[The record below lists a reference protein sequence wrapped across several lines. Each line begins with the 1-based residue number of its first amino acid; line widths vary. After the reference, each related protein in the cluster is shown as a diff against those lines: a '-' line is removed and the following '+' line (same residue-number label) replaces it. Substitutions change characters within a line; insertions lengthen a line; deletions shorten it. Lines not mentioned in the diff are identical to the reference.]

1 MQLTGRSIRHFV
13 SVPSNFIYL
22 LLLLLCNN
30 FQQSY
35 CFSTPTPSTT
45 STLSI
50 VPHREDSSNY
60 LDILASDTPLLD
72 TRAPI
77 EFNKGSFPNSANHP
91 LLNDKQRELIGTC
104 YNKHGQ
110 EAAISLGYELLDNE
124 EGLKERLVQSWIEHI
139 TKYPNGYLYC
149 FRGGLRS
156 HLVQLWIQEATGI
169 HYPLIIGGYKAIRTS
184 LLDDLQV
191 SLDTL
196 PFVLLGGRTCSGKTI
211 ALKHMKR
218 YVDLEGLA
226 NHRGSA
232 FGGIAQ
238 DEQPSQID
246 FENAIIIEC
255 LKHRKS
261 SSTHPVLM
269 EDEGHRIGKLTLPIP
284 MHGPMANDFPLVVL
298 ETPLEERIDICIE
311 EYVTKPYQTYLESG
325 KDIIDDTDNKK
336 KAHASIRNTS
346 LDSVRRIN
354 KGLQKKWGGTVNQG
368 FDILGAFEKGF
379 LLFESSNAS
388 DTSGFR
394 KPVQLLLEDYYDP
407 MYDYQMDKRKGEVLF
422 RGSMD
427 EIIQWAEHYSE

>member
-1 MQLTGRSIRHFV
+1 MQLTGRSIRHLV
-13 SVPSNFIYL
+13 AVPSIFIS
-22 LLLLLCNN
+22 LLCNN

-35 CFSTPTPSTT
+35 CFSTPKPLTT
-45 STLSI
+45 SPLSI
-50 VPHREDSSNY
+50 VPHQEDSSNY
-60 LDILASDTPLLD
+60 LDILVSDTPLLD
-72 TRAPI
+72 TRSPI
-77 EFNKGSFPNSANHP
+77 EYNKGSFPTSVNHP

-110 EAAISLGYELLDNE
+110 EAAIALGYELLDNE
-124 EGLKERLVQSWIEHI
+124 VGLKERLVQSWIDHI
-139 TKYPNGYLYC
+139 SKYPNGYLYC

-156 HLVQLWIQEATGI
+156 HIVQQWIYEATGI
-169 HYPLIIGGYKAIRTS
+169 HYPLIIGGYKALRAS
-184 LLDDLQV
+184 LLNDLQD

-238 DEQPSQID
+238 DDQPSQID
-246 FENAIIIEC
+246 FENAVIIEC

-269 EDEGHRIGKLTLPIP
+269 EDEGIRIGKLTLPIA
-284 MHGPMANDFPLVVL
+284 MHAPMANDFPLVVL

-311 EYVTKPYQTYLESG
+311 EYVTKPYQTYLEAG
-325 KDIIDDTDNKK
+325 KDTTDNKK
-336 KAHASIRNTS
+336 QAHASIRNTS

-407 MYDYQMDKRKGEVLF
+407 MYDYQMNKRRGEVLF
-422 RGSMD
+422 RGSME
-427 EIIQWAEHYSE
+427 EIIEWAEHYCE

>member
-1 MQLTGRSIRHFV
+1 MQLDRRSIGTFNT
-13 SVPSNFIYL
+13 VPSIFIY
-22 LLLLLCNN
+22 LLLCNN

-45 STLSI
+45 SPLSI
-50 VPHREDSSNY
+50 VSHREDSSNY

-72 TRAPI
+72 VRAPI
-77 EFNKGSFPNSANHP
+77 EYNKGSFPFSINHP

-104 YNKHGQ
+104 YNQHGQ
-110 EAAISLGYELLDNE
+110 EAAIALGYELLNQE
-124 EGLKERLVQSWIEHI
+124 EGLKERLVQSWIDHI

-156 HLVQLWIQEATGI
+156 HIVQQWIQEATGI
-169 HYPLIIGGYKAIRTS
+169 HYPLIIGGYKALRTS
-184 LLDDLQV
+184 LLDDLDV

-196 PFVLLGGRTCSGKTI
+196 PFVLISGRTCSGKTI

-226 NHRGSA
+226 NHRGSS
-232 FGGIAQ
+232 FGAIAQ

-246 FENAIIIEC
+246 FENAVIIEC

-261 SSTHPVLM
+261 STTHPVFL
-269 EDEGHRIGKLTLPIP
+269 EDEGNRIGKVTLPIA
-284 MHGPMANDFPLVVL
+284 MHKPMANDFPLVIL
-298 ETPLEERIDICIE
+298 ETPLEGRIDICIE
-311 EYVTKPYQTYLESG
+311 EYVTKPYQSYLETC
-325 KDIIDDTDNKK
+325 KDTTDDTDKK
-336 KAHASIRNTS
+336 TKAHASIRNTS

-368 FDILGAFEKGF
+368 FDMLGAFEKAF
-379 LLFESSNAS
+379 DLFQSSDAS

-394 KPVQLLLEDYYDP
+394 QPVQLLLQDYYDP
-407 MYDYQMDKRKGEVLF
+407 MYDYQMNKRKGEVLF

-427 EIIQWAEHYSE
+427 EIIQWAEHCSE